1 MNTVLIID
9 YSHLREIFNPK
20 VRTFDKSTDL
30 TSIQNIPKVIIR
42 NQT

>member
-1 MNTVLIID
+1 MKTVLIID
-9 YSHLREIFNPK
+9 YFREIFNPK